1 MNDCVQ
7 KFFYFYSQGNIIQA
21 VQCIIQDANSSYDQ
35 LQSANPLL
43 RQVVNFIDAAVF
55 EISLEARYQ
64 MLILLKLE
72 YDRQGSIP
80 LQPEI
85 LSYLK
90 EEGRFLF
97 ELLNESQ
104 ETINSELPPYFES
117 LLSVVKGSMT
127 INAEKIEEI
136 IKETPAH
143 FHQLFRFHLEMV
155 RGWERLKKIKPWIDL
170 NLSKKSFEVY
180 PWYPLKYNYP
190 LPALEDIADRI
201 PVIFFEP
208 IQGDLT
214 DFFLKLKGTQAVFV
228 FPTFAHF
235 FHMLWIPGMVDA
247 LFESLHLIYILELY
261 PNAQFLNQ
269 VTEAFTHH
277 EFYPIFFSKTKHL
290 EAYGF
295 PLLEALKAY
304 LNLPKSDYLMDNE
317 TGDWLYEVSK
327 RLLLSIRQERLGY
340 GRIPALQMHI
350 GQLKWYDMHKGVPL
364 HERFLGPPL
373 NDYMAKILA
382 NLSQRRAVRARG
394 VKDRLK
400 LAHVV
405 PQIVYGG
412 HAPTRI
418 LENLVLYHDQEQ
430 FEVKVMSTE
439 LLQEHMLEYPYNFY
453 TSHSSELR
461 SGNLPMLF
469 QEKGVETM
477 INKQHFTYL
486 DDAYNLSEHL
496 NKSGFDVV
504 VFHGPDIVNTMAAQM
519 INAPLRVLFEHGTPP
534 VYPGYDLAILS
545 SDAAVELHEETL
557 KKIQTQ
563 AKALPFAVD
572 VRKGWQEK
580 PYQRETLGLP
590 EESLVMT
597 TISTKLDARLTD
609 KMCHAIARIL
619 KINPQAVYA
628 PIGAISNPQR
638 IRDIFAQYEVSERFY
653 PLGSLNNPSQYAR
666 SMHLY
671 LNEFPF
677 GSCLAILDAMAAGC
691 PVVTMFDAQGPQ
703 QARYGGHFMGI
714 DRAISDGNVEAYI
727 HLACQLLNNKEMYQE
742 WSLRAMQQYDKYA
755 DVQGYVRSF
764 EEIILDYMN
773 EYS

>member
-1 MNDCVQ
+1 MNDCVEN
-7 KFFYFYSQGNIIQA
+7 FFNFYAQGDLIQA
-21 VQCIIQDANSSYDQ
+21 VRCIIPDANSSYDQ
-35 LQSANPLL
+35 LQSAHPLL
-43 RQVVNFIDAAVF
+43 RQVVNFVDAAVF
-55 EISLEARYQ
+55 EIPLEGRYQ

-80 LQPEI
+80 LVRE
-85 LSYLK
+85 LLDYLK
-90 EEGRFLF
+90 EEERFLYR
-97 ELLNESQ
+97 LLNESN
-104 ETINSELPPYFES
+104 ETINSQLSPYFES
-117 LLSVVKGSMT
+117 MLSAVKGSMT

-136 IKETPAH
+136 IKETPTH

-155 RGWERLKKIKPWIDL
+155 HGWESIKKCKPWIDL

-190 LPALEDIADRI
+190 LPTLDETSDQV
-201 PVIFFEP
+201 PVVFFEP

-214 DFFLKLKGTQAVFV
+214 DFFLRLEGTPAVFV
-228 FPTFAHF
+228 FYTFAQF
-235 FHMLWIPGMVDA
+235 FQMLWNPGMVKA
-247 LFESLHLIYILELY
+247 LCEPLHLIYILELY
-261 PNAQFLNQ
+261 PHGQFLHQ
-269 VTEAFTHH
+269 ATEAFAHE
-277 EFYPIFFSKTKHL
+277 EFYPIFFYQTPHL
-290 EAYGF
+290 EAYGS
-295 PLLEALKAY
+295 PLIEALKAC

-340 GRIPALQMHI
+340 GRIPALQMHL
-350 GQLKWYDMHKGVPL
+350 GQLKWYDPHKGVPSQ
-364 HERFLGPPL
+364 ERSLGPPV

-382 NLSQRRAVRARG
+382 NLSKRRAVRARG
-394 VKDRLK
+394 MKDRLK

-405 PQIVYGG
+405 PQIVFGG

-418 LENLVLYHDQEQ
+418 LENLVLYHNQEQ
-430 FEVKVMSTE
+430 FEVKVITTE
-439 LLQEHMLEYPYNFY
+439 VLQEHMLEYPYNFY

-477 INKQHFTYL
+477 MNKQRITYL

-504 VFHGPDIVNTMAAQM
+504 VFHGPDIVNTMATQM
-519 INAPLRVLFEHGTPP
+519 INASLRVLFEHGTPP

-545 SDAAVELHEETL
+545 SDAAVEIHEQAL
-557 KKIQTQ
+557 KTIQTQ

-572 VRKGWQEK
+572 VRKGWHEK
-580 PYQRETLGLP
+580 PYDKETLGLP
-590 EESLVMT
+590 AESLVMT
-597 TISTKLDARLTD
+597 TISTKLDARLSD

-666 SMHLY
+666 SMDLY

-703 QARYGGHFMGI
+703 QARYGGHFMGVE
-714 DRAISDGNVEAYI
+714 RAISDGNIEAYI
-727 HLACQLLNNKEMYQE
+727 HLACQLLKNKEMYHE
-742 WSLRAMQQYDKYA
+742 WSLRALQQYEKYA

-773 EYS
+773 E